1 MGSFRKLA
9 LNTSLK
15 VLNLKGNM
23 LNEEVVRELRD
34 QYALVNIYLEQ
45 VVLKGN
51 LNINRSISHNIND
64 ECRKNLL
71 I

>member
-1 MGSFRKLA
+1 LGSFRKLA